1 MQDNFYS
8 GLKTQEIQIINH
20 TIQYLNQEFFLAKVP
35 QPAHPDFFETNY

>member
-20 TIQYLNQEFFLAKVP
+20 TIQYFFLTKAP